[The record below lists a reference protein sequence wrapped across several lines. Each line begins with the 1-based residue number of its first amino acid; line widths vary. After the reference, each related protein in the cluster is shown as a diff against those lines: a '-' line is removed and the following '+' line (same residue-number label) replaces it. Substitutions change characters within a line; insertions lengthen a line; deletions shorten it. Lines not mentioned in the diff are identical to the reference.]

1 MSKGQTKKTREAAG
15 NRRKLTRAE
24 KKQIA
29 AVIRQ
34 AKGDGKAHTAQQ
46 TIPYLAM
53 YPDGIC
59 KVAQRKYS
67 KSIAFEDINYQ
78 LAQADD
84 KTAIFENWCD
94 FLNYFDAS
102 VNVQLS
108 FINQGSQQ
116 EQAARAI
123 HIPPQNDDFNSIR
136 TEYSDMLKMQLAK
149 GNNGLVKHKYITF
162 SIEADNPAAARA
174 RLSRIETD
182 VLNNFKVL
190 GVSAHPLSGYERLKV
205 LHGVFHPAGEP
216 FSFSYDWLTPTGLT
230 TKDFIAP
237 SSFRFGNA
245 RMFGLGGKY
254 GAVSFLQ
261 ILSPELSD
269 EMLADFLNTENGIV
283 VNLHVQAIDQS
294 DAIKTVKRKITDLD
308 AMKIQEQKRA
318 VRSGYDMDILPSDL
332 ATYGQDAKELL
343 KTLQSRNERMFQLTF
358 LVLNTADT
366 RQKLENDVFWAAG
379 IAQKYNCSLVR
390 LDYQQEQGLMSSL
403 PLGASHIQIERSLT
417 TSSVAVFVP
426 FVTQELFQGGDAM
439 YYGINAKT
447 GNMIML
453 DRKRA
458 RCPNGLKLGT
468 PGSGKSMSC
477 KSEILSVFLCTPDDV
492 YICDPEA
499 EYYPLVKRLHGQ
511 VVKLSPTSK
520 NYVNPLDINLNYS
533 EDENPLALKSD
544 FVLSF
549 CELVMGGKNGLEAIE
564 KTVIDRAVQVIYRPY
579 LADPKPENMP
589 ILADLHKAL
598 LDQHIPE
605 ADRVAQ
611 ALDLYVSGSLNVFN
625 HRTNIDIQN
634 RIVAFD
640 IKELGK
646 QLKKIGMLIVQDQIW
661 GRVTQNRSKGK
672 ATWYFCDEFHLLLRE
687 EQTAAF
693 SCEIWKRFR
702 KWGGIPTGATQNVK
716 DLLSSP
722 EIENILENSDFI
734 CLLNQASGD
743 RKILAERLN
752 ISPQQLRYVDNSEPG
767 EGLLIYENVILP
779 FKNPIPKNTQLYQI
793 MTTRLGEGA
802 TV

>member
-1 MSKGQTKKTREAAG
+1 MREKAEKPAK
-15 NRRKLTRAE
+15 RKLTRNQR
-24 KKQIA
+24 KQIE

-34 AKGDGKAHTAQQ
+34 AKGDGKNHTVQDS
-46 TIPYLAM
+46 IPFQNM
-53 YPDGIC
+53 FPDGLC
-59 KVAQRKYS
+59 RLEGGTFS
-67 KSIAFEDINYQ
+67 KTIAFEDVNYR
-78 LAQADD
+78 LAGPEDQRS
-84 KTAIFENWCD
+84 IFESLCD
-94 FLNYFDAS
+94 FYNGYDPTIG
-102 VNVQLS
+102 VQVTLDS
-108 FINQGSQQ
+108 RSGGSAADEMFGITRQG
-116 EQAARAI
+116 
-123 HIPPQNDDFNSIR
+123 NDLDPIR
-136 TEYSDMLKMQLAK
+136 DEAVDILRMQYK
-149 GNNGLVKHKYITF
+149 RGNNGYVKTKYVTLT
-162 SIEADNPAAARA
+162 IEAENLPAARA
-174 RLSRIETD
+174 RFARIETD
-182 VLNNFKVL
+182 TLN
-190 GVSAHPLSGYERLKV
+190 RLKV
-205 LHGVFHPAGEP
+205 MGAAAHVLDGKERLELLYNILHPEGGQFAFEW
-216 FSFSYDWLTPTGLT
+216 DWLPASGLSV
-230 TKDFIAP
+230 KDFISP
-237 SSFRFGNA
+237 SSFHFGET
-245 RMFGLGGKY
+245 RTFRIGRRY

-261 ILSPELSD
+261 ILAPEMHDRILTD
-269 EMLADFLNTENGIV
+269 FMEADGNIMVTMHIRGI
-283 VNLHVQAIDQS
+283 NQNE
-294 DAIKTVKRKITDLD
+294 AIKMVKRKITDLD

-332 ATYGQDAKELL
+332 STYGGAAKDLL
-343 KTLQSRNERMFQLTF
+343 TDLQSRNERMFNMTF
-358 LVLNTADT
+358 LVLHTAET
-366 RQKLENDVFWAAG
+366 RQKLEIAVSQAASV
-379 IAQKYNCSLVR
+379 AQTYNCLLTR
-390 LDYQQEQGLMSSL
+390 LDFQQEDGLMSSL
-403 PLGASHIQIERSLT
+403 PLGLNRIKIERSLT
-417 TSSVAVFVP
+417 TSALAVFVP
-426 FVTQELFQGGDAM
+426 FVTQEVFMGGDAM
-439 YYGINAKT
+439 YYGVNAKT

-477 KSEILSVFLCTPDDV
+477 KSEIVSVFLCTPDDV

-520 NYVNPLDINLNYS
+520 SYVNPLDINLNYS

-579 LADPKPENMP
+579 LADPRPENMP
-589 ILADLHKAL
+589 ILSDLHQAL

-611 ALDLYVSGSLNVFN
+611 ALDLYVNGSLNVFN
-625 HRTNIDIQN
+625 HRTNVNIEN

-646 QLKKIGMLIVQDQIW
+646 QLKKLGMLIVQDQIW
-661 GRVTQNRSKGK
+661 GRVTQNRSQGK

-743 RKILAERLN
+743 RRILAERLN

-779 FKNPIPKNTQLYQI
+779 FRNPIPQRSQLYKI
-793 MTTRLGEGA
+793 MTTRLGEGE
-802 TV
+802 TVWQTRR